1 MPSIL
6 VPIAIMV
13 AFVVAVVM
21 PVTFVAVVPLPALV
35 IALPAFVIPMVAAV
49 AIAVKVDIRDVDAA
63 VAGNHNDVIAAPLK
77 VVHVHTIQVGNL
89 PPAHRAAMAATSY
102 TDRPER
108 SAMP

>member
-1 MPSIL
+1 M
-6 VPIAIMV
+6 
-13 AFVVAVVM
+13 VM

-77 VVHVHTIQVGNL
+77 VLHVHTIQVGNL
-89 PPAHRAAMAATSY
+89 PPAHRAAMAGDFIHGPAGTLGN
-102 TDRPER
+102 
-108 SAMP
+108 AIGQGNIAKA